1 VDFDALKWDD
11 NELVAVVFQD
21 HETGEVLVLGYM
33 NREALQKTLETGKAH
48 LFRRSHG
55 RVMMKGETSGNVQL
69 VKEIL
74 VDCDG
79 DALVMKIEQIGAAC
93 HEGYRSCFYRKLVGD
108 RLAIVGERLFE
119 PAARGGESAE
129 HVVAS
134 AERVVEPEE
143 TLRPAKR
150 RQRPCVAIDGPV
162 AAGKST
168 IARRVAHELGFTYVD
183 SGATYR
189 GLAWA
194 ARRHGISSDDR
205 SRLDDLLGEL
215 EIQLRPQPDGSNQ
228 VVVDGQD
235 VTDEIRSPEI
245 GKLASR
251 LSAIPRVRRRMV
263 ALQKE
268 MAREGGVVMEGR
280 DIQTVVLPEAEVKI
294 FLTAPTEERAE
305 RRWHELRARG
315 ISADLRQVQA
325 EIEARDE
332 RDSTRSDSPL
342 RAASDAVHVA
352 TGGMTIEQVVERV
365 LEVVRERAAT
375 DPGPSQSSSV

>member
-1 VDFDALKWDD
+1 MDFDALKWD
-11 NELVAVVFQD
+11 ERGLISVIFQD

-55 RVMMKGETSGNVQL
+55 RVMMKGETSGNIQL

-74 VDCDG
+74 VDCDA

-93 HEGYRSCFYRKLVGD
+93 HEGYRSCFYRKPVGD
-108 RLAIVGERLFE
+108 RLEVVGERLFDPAERAAE
-119 PAARGGESAE
+119 PAESIAEPGES
-129 HVVAS
+129 
-134 AERVVEPEE
+134 VVEPEE
-143 TLRPAKR
+143 ALRPAKR

-168 IARRVAHELGFTYVD
+168 IARLVARELGFTYID

-194 ARRHGISSDDR
+194 ARRHDISADDR
-205 SRLDDLLGEL
+205 SRLVDLLGEL
-215 EIQLRPQPDGSNQ
+215 DIQLRPRPDGLNQ
-228 VVVDGQD
+228 VLVDGQD
-235 VTDEIRSPEI
+235 VTAEIRSPEI
-245 GKLASR
+245 GRLASK

-280 DIQTVVLPEAEVKI
+280 DIQTVVLPDAEVKI
-294 FLTAPTEERAE
+294 FLTAPAEERAE

-315 ISADLRQVQA
+315 VSADLETVRA
-325 EIEARDE
+325 DIEARDK

-342 RAASDAVHVA
+342 RAAPGAVHLD
-352 TGGMTIEQVVERV
+352 TGGLTVEEVSAKV
-365 LEVVRERAAT
+365 LDVVREHFPA
-375 DPGPSQSSSV
+375 DPA